1 MLQRTCD
8 RGSFLSRLRS
18 IYVDAIISS
27 DRVLKEDATSWST
40 LLVLKGS
47 QYHADNAKKD
57 FKGAFK
63 MEVETNLMTE
73 DEWYKLMRK

>member
-1 MLQRTCD
+1 
-8 RGSFLSRLRS
+8 
-18 IYVDAIISS
+18 
-27 DRVLKEDATSWST
+27 LKEDATSWST

-57 FKGAFK
+57 FEGAFK